1 MSKGNIHRITSFV
14 EQRKTPFAV
23 SRLIMMT
30 GSNLRN
36 FGPDAPDDPTV
47 LRKLRK
53 SLDTVLSDDELR
65 ELDTQLVA

>member
-1 MSKGNIHRITSFV
+1 MSTGNIHRITCFV

-36 FGPDAPDDPTV
+36 FGPEAADDPAV
-47 LRKLRK
+47 LRKLKK
-53 SLDTVLSDDELR
+53 SLDSVLSEVELR
-65 ELDTQLVA
+65 ELDMQLVV